1 MDKVSSTRIAIL
13 GATPIGSFLSAG
25 LIALLFTEVL
35 VVFSLL
41 VLGFTTH
48 FMSARSAAGATL
60 SFTHFLSTE
69 RKRTKKEPFSGPEG
83 KGRIK
88 GAAVNLFARRR
99 LRLRREYAKKR
110 AEACVEG

>member
-1 MDKVSSTRIAIL
+1 MMRRGL
-13 GATPIGSFLSAG
+13 TPL
-25 LIALLFTEVL
+25 
-35 VVFSLL
+35 
-41 VLGFTTH
+41 
-48 FMSARSAAGATL
+48 AAGATL
-60 SFTHFLSTE
+60 SFTHFLSTERKRTKKEPFSRRKRADTPFQGFRVRGAEPHREKILARHFLSTE